1 MHTGLLRA
9 GLRGSHDGT
18 PHGVIDGSGMG
29 GMTAA
34 AYLAANGR
42 RTLVL
47 EQGDVLGGNT
57 HVFRRKGYEFEVGVH
72 YLGDC
77 GRPEGNIP
85 TVLRGVGVD
94 KHIEFREIDP
104 DGFDV
109 LDFPSV
115 TFKVPRGWKAY
126 GDRLIETFPDEAPA
140 LRRYLRIIRKLA
152 DAVDRATTPAST
164 RGTAAMLLR
173 AGWAA
178 PFAIVPLARLLDLCG
193 VGSALRPVLCG
204 QTPAYASPAD
214 RAPAI
219 VQAGYLKNYVEGGAY
234 FPIGGG
240 QVLSATLS
248 EVLRAND
255 GDFRLNAR
263 VRRIIVEGGRV
274 RGVELDGGEII
285 TAPVVVSNADLKRTY
300 LELLDPS
307 AVSPLKRKLVSG
319 YTMAWPLFNTYLGLD
334 IDLSK
339 TMTSSQIWKFRTD
352 ADFGP
357 MRKTVSWAGAGRDRE
372 RWLGI
377 LRDNAAAMI
386 HIATNKDQTTAL
398 APAGHSIIEIM
409 TYLPPD
415 HDLWGLGADGP
426 VDGAKYRDNPE
437 YLAVK
442 DAVTEILID
451 LAAEVIPNL
460 RDHIV
465 WQEAGTPITQERYTH
480 STAGGS
486 YGIEMNLRQIG
497 PLRPTPQDRDQGSLP
512 GRSEP
517 GLGTGR
523 GGRHALRRRR
533 GRCRTR
539 PRSVHRDPQGRGL
552 RQRGP
557 DPTARPGLGSPG
569 RRHRYQAARPQSPTR
584 QLTRLTAPLLRR

>member
-1 MHTGLLRA
+1 MQ
-9 GLRGSHDGT
+9 DWD
-18 PHGVIDGSGMG
+18 VIVVGSGMG

-47 EQGDVLGGNT
+47 EQGDVLGGST

-85 TVLRGVGVD
+85 TMLRGVGAD

-109 LDFPSV
+109 LTYPSV
-115 TFKVPRGWKAY
+115 TFKVPRGWDNY
-126 GDRLIETFPDEAPA
+126 RDRLLETFPDDAAA

-152 DAVDRATTPAST
+152 DAVDRATTPASL
-164 RGTAAMLLR
+164 RGQAAFLLR

-178 PFAIVPLARLLDLCG
+178 PFAMVPLSNLLDLCG
-193 VGSALRPVLCG
+193 VGPAPRPVLCG
-204 QTPAYASPAD
+204 QTPAYAAPAD

-240 QVLSATLS
+240 QVLSATMA
-248 EVLRAND
+248 EVVRANG
-255 GDFRLNAR
+255 GDFRINAR
-263 VRRIIVEGGRV
+263 VAEIVVEGGRV
-274 RGVELDGGEII
+274 RGVRLADGEFI

-300 LELLDPS
+300 LELLDP
-307 AVSPLKRKLVSG
+307 AVVSPAKRKLVSG

-334 IDLSK
+334 IDLSE
-339 TMTSSQIWKFRTD
+339 TMTSAQIWKFSAD

-357 MRKTVSWAGAGRDRE
+357 MRKVANWQAAGRDRE
-372 RWLGI
+372 RWLRLIG
-377 LRDNAAAMI
+377 DNAAAMI
-386 HIATNKDQTTAL
+386 HIATNKDTVTAL
-398 APAGHSIIEIM
+398 APAGHSVVEIM

-415 HDLWGLGADGP
+415 HELWGLSAGGP
-426 VDGAKYRDNPE
+426 VHGENYRTNPD

-442 DAVTEILID
+442 EAITEILID
-451 LAAEVIPNL
+451 LAGEVIPNL
-460 RDHIV
+460 REHIV
-465 WQEAGTPITQERYTH
+465 WKEAATPITQERYTH

-486 YGIEMNLRQIG
+486 YGIEMNLRQVG
-497 PLRPTPQDRDQGSLP
+497 PLRPGPKTDI
-512 GRSEP
+512 P
-517 GLGTGR
+517 GLYLAGASLSWGP
-523 GGRHALRRRR
+523 GVEGVMLSGVGAAGAVLRRDLFTAIRQGTVFGSADQIPAHGGDWDPLAVATDTTPR
-533 GRCRTR
+533 GQKART
-539 PRSVHRDPQGRGL
+539 
-552 RQRGP
+552 
-557 DPTARPGLGSPG
+557 
-569 RRHRYQAARPQSPTR
+569 TR
-584 QLTRLTAPLLRR
+584 

>member
-1 MHTGLLRA
+1 MQ
-9 GLRGSHDGT
+9 DWD
-18 PHGVIDGSGMG
+18 VIVVGSGMG

-34 AYLAANGR
+34 AYLTANGR

-47 EQGDVLGGNT
+47 EQGDVLGGST

-85 TVLRGVGVD
+85 TILRGVGAD

-109 LDFPSV
+109 LTYPSV
-115 TFKVPRGWKAY
+115 TFKVPRGWDNY
-126 GDRLIETFPDEAPA
+126 RDRLLETFPDDAAA

-152 DAVDRATTPAST
+152 DAVDRATTPASL
-164 RGTAAMLLR
+164 RGQAAFLLR

-178 PFAIVPLARLLDLCG
+178 PFAMVPLSRLLDLCG
-193 VGSALRPVLCG
+193 VGPAPRPVLCG
-204 QTPAYASPAD
+204 QTPAYAAPAD

-240 QVLSATLS
+240 QVLSATMA
-248 EVLRAND
+248 EVVRANG

-263 VRRIIVEGGRV
+263 VAEIVVEGGRV
-274 RGVELDGGEII
+274 RGVRLADGEFI

-300 LELLDPS
+300 LELLDP
-307 AVSPLKRKLVSG
+307 AVVSPVKRKLVSS

-334 IDLSK
+334 IDLSE
-339 TMTSSQIWKFRTD
+339 TMTSAQIWKFSAD

-357 MRKTVSWAGAGRDRE
+357 MRKIANWQAAGGDRE
-372 RWLGI
+372 RWLRLIG
-377 LRDNAAAMI
+377 DNAAAMI
-386 HIATNKDQTTAL
+386 HIATNKDTVTAL
-398 APAGHSIIEIM
+398 APVGHSVVEIM

-415 HDLWGLGADGP
+415 HDLWGLSTGGP
-426 VDGAKYRDNPE
+426 VHGENYRANPD

-442 DAVTEILID
+442 EAITETLID
-451 LAAEVIPNL
+451 LAGEVIPNL
-460 RDHIV
+460 REHIV
-465 WQEAGTPITQERYTH
+465 WQEAATPITQERYTH

-486 YGIEMNLRQIG
+486 YGIEMNLRQVG
-497 PLRPTPQDRDQGSLP
+497 PLRPGPKTDISGLYLAGASLSWGP
-512 GRSEP
+512 GVEGVMLS
-517 GLGTGR
+517 GVGAAG
-523 GGRHALRRRR
+523 AVLRRDLFTAIRKGTVFGSADQIPEHGGDWDPLAVATDTIPR
-533 GRCRTR
+533 GQKART
-539 PRSVHRDPQGRGL
+539 
-552 RQRGP
+552 
-557 DPTARPGLGSPG
+557 
-569 RRHRYQAARPQSPTR
+569 TR
-584 QLTRLTAPLLRR
+584 

>member
-1 MHTGLLRA
+1 MQDWDA
-9 GLRGSHDGT
+9 I
-18 PHGVIDGSGMG
+18 VVGSGMG

-47 EQGDVLGGNT
+47 EQGDVLGGCT
-57 HVFRRKGYEFEVGVH
+57 HVFRRKDYEFEVGVH

-85 TVLRGVGVD
+85 TILRGVGVD
-94 KHIEFREIDP
+94 KHVEFREIDP

-115 TFKVPRGWKAY
+115 TFKVPRGWDEY
-126 GDRLIETFPDEAPA
+126 RDRLLETFPDDAA
-140 LRRYLRIIRKLA
+140 SLRRYVRVIRRLA

-164 RGTAAMLLR
+164 RGTAATVLR

-178 PFAIVPLARLLDLCG
+178 PFAMVPLARLLDLCG
-193 VGSALRPVLCG
+193 VGPAPRPVLCG
-204 QTPAYASPAD
+204 QTPAYAAPAD

-219 VQAGYLKNYVEGGAY
+219 VQAGFLKNYVEGGAY
-234 FPIGGG
+234 YPVGGG
-240 QVLSATLS
+240 QVLSATMA
-248 EVLRAND
+248 EVVRANG
-255 GDFRLNAR
+255 GDFRLDAR
-263 VRRIIVEGGRV
+263 VREILVADGRV
-274 RGVELDGGEII
+274 RGVELADGEII
-285 TAPVVVSNADLKRTY
+285 SAPVVVSNADLKRTY

-307 AVSPLKRKLVSG
+307 VVSPVRRKLVSS
-319 YTMAWPLFNTYLGLD
+319 YQMAWPLFNTYLGLD

-339 TMTSSQIWKFRTD
+339 TMTSSQIWKFRAD

-357 MRKTVSWAGAGRDRE
+357 MRKAIDWAGAGRDRA
-372 RWLGI
+372 RWLDA
-377 LRDNAAAMI
+377 LRENAAAMI
-386 HIATNKDQTTAL
+386 HIATNKDSATPL
-398 APAGHSIIEIM
+398 APAGHSVIEIM

-415 HDLWGLGADGP
+415 HDLWGLGAGGP
-426 VDGAKYRDNPE
+426 VAGEKYRDNPD

-451 LAAEVIPNL
+451 LAADVIPGL

-497 PLRPTPQDRDQGSLP
+497 PLRPTPKTGIRGLYLAGASLGWGPGVEGVMLSGVGAAGAVLGRDLFTAIRDGAVF
-512 GRSEP
+512 
-517 GLGTGR
+517 GTADQVPQHGDGWDPLAVATDTTLR
-523 GGRHALRRRR
+523 GKKARRR
-533 GRCRTR
+533 TTT
-539 PRSVHRDPQGRGL
+539 Q
-552 RQRGP
+552 RQE
-557 DPTARPGLGSPG
+557 A
-569 RRHRYQAARPQSPTR
+569 
-584 QLTRLTAPLLRR
+584 

>member
-1 MHTGLLRA
+1 MQDWDA
-9 GLRGSHDGT
+9 I
-18 PHGVIDGSGMG
+18 VVGSGMG

-42 RTLVL
+42 RTLLV
-47 EQGDVLGGNT
+47 EQGDVLGGCT

-109 LDFPSV
+109 LDYPSV

-126 GDRLIETFPDEAPA
+126 GDRLIETFPDDAPA

-152 DAVDRATTPAST
+152 DAVDRATTPASL
-164 RGTAAMLLR
+164 RGTAATMLR

-193 VGSALRPVLCG
+193 VGPAPRPVLCG
-204 QTPAYASPAD
+204 QTPAYAAPAD

-240 QVLSATLS
+240 QVLSATLA
-248 EVLRAND
+248 EVLRANG

-263 VRRIIVEGGRV
+263 VRRILVDKGRV
-274 RGVELDGGEII
+274 RGVELADGEVIH
-285 TAPVVVSNADLKRTY
+285 APVVVSNADLKRTY

-334 IDLSK
+334 VDLSK
-339 TMTSSQIWKFRTD
+339 TMTSSQIWKFSAD

-357 MRKTVSWAGAGRDRE
+357 MKKRVSWAAAGRDRD
-372 RWLGI
+372 RWLNI
-377 LRDNAAAMI
+377 VRENAGAMI
-386 HIATNKDQTTAL
+386 HIATNKDTVTPL
-398 APAGHSIIEIM
+398 APAGHSVVEIM

-426 VDGAKYRDNPE
+426 VEGAKYRDNPD

-442 DAVTEILID
+442 DAITEMLID
-451 LAAEVIPNL
+451 LAAEVIPGL
-460 RDHIV
+460 REHIV
-465 WQEAGTPITQERYTH
+465 WQEAATPITQERYTH

-486 YGIEMNLRQIG
+486 YGIEMNVRQIG
-497 PLRPTPQDRDQGSLP
+497 PLRPTPTTEITGLFLAGASLGWGPGVEGVMLSGVGAAGAVLGRDLFGAIRKGVVFGNADQIAP
-512 GRSEP
+512 
-517 GLGTGR
+517 
-523 GGRHALRRRR
+523 H
-533 GRCRTR
+533 
-539 PRSVHRDPQGRGL
+539 
-552 RQRGP
+552 GP
-557 DPTARPGLGSPG
+557 DWDPLAVATDTTPRGQKARPK
-569 RRHRYQAARPQSPTR
+569 QASV
-584 QLTRLTAPLLRR
+584 

>member
-1 MHTGLLRA
+1 MH
-9 GLRGSHDGT
+9 DWD
-18 PHGVIDGSGMG
+18 VIVVGSGMG

-34 AYLAANGR
+34 AYLAASGR

-47 EQGDVLGGNT
+47 EQGDVLGGCT

-85 TVLRGVGVD
+85 TILRGVGVD

-109 LDFPSV
+109 LAFPSV
-115 TFKVPRGWKAY
+115 TFKVPRGWDAY
-126 GDRLIETFPDEAPA
+126 RDRLIETFPDDAAA
-140 LRRYLRIIRKLA
+140 LRRYVRIIRKLA
-152 DAVDRATTPAST
+152 DAVDRALTPASA

-178 PFAIVPLARLLDLCG
+178 PFAMLPLARLLDVCG
-193 VGSALRPVLCG
+193 IGSAPRPVLGG
-204 QTPAYASPAD
+204 QTPAYAAPAS

-240 QVLSATLS
+240 QVLSATMA
-248 EVLRAND
+248 EVVRANG

-263 VRRIIVEGGRV
+263 VRKILVEHGRV
-274 RGVELDGGEII
+274 RGVELDNGETI

-300 LELLDPS
+300 QEMLDPS
-307 AVSPLKRKLVSG
+307 VVSPLKRKLASG
-319 YTMAWPLFNTYLGLD
+319 YKMAWPLFDTYLGVD
-334 IDLSK
+334 IDLSE
-339 TMTSSQIWKFRTD
+339 TMSSAQIWKFSAD

-357 MRKTVSWAGAGRDRE
+357 MQKAVSWQGAGRDRE
-372 RWLGI
+372 RWLETV
-377 LRDNAAAMI
+377 RENAAAMI
-386 HIATNKDQTTAL
+386 HIASNKDPITPL
-398 APAGHSIIEIM
+398 APAGHSVIEIM

-415 HDLWGLGADGP
+415 HNLWGVGAGGP
-426 VDGAKYRDNPE
+426 VNGEKYRDNPD
-437 YLAVK
+437 YRAVK
-442 DAVTEILID
+442 DAVTEVLID

-465 WQEAGTPITQERYTH
+465 WKEAGTPITQERYTH

-486 YGIEMNLRQIG
+486 YGIEMNVRQVG
-497 PLRPTPQDRDQGSLP
+497 PLRPRPKT
-512 GRSEP
+512 EIP
-517 GLGTGR
+517 GLYLAGASLGWGPGVEGVMLSGVGAAGAVLERDLFTEIRNGAVFGAADQLPEHNQNWDPLAVATDTTLR
-523 GGRHALRRRR
+523 GQKT
-533 GRCRTR
+533 RTT
-539 PRSVHRDPQGRGL
+539 SKH
-552 RQRGP
+552 
-557 DPTARPGLGSPG
+557 S
-569 RRHRYQAARPQSPTR
+569 
-584 QLTRLTAPLLRR
+584 